1 MYRVE
6 NKYVCQKTDLA
17 LLQSRLESVLK
28 SDENQKSYSE
38 IGRAHV

>member
-17 LLQSRLESVLK
+17 LLQSRLESFLNRMRTRKVTRG
-28 SDENQKSYSE
+28 
-38 IGRAHV
+38 IR